1 MSDRDDELDP
11 SDWLAAQFGEEP
23 AAPVAPTPVTPPAA
37 VPPAAEP
44 PFEPS
49 APLWP
54 TSPAAPAPVE
64 PPLWPSANAPAP
76 AAPEPPLWPTEGL
89 PASPA
94 PPAPWPGT
102 DSTTPAVPVAA
113 SVPPAQQPQYPPVAE
128 PVFPSTPEFPP
139 TPASAPA
146 PDYSAPPAQ
155 AAPPAPAAPAPAA
168 EPGGFAW
175 GLTPGADPAVV
186 AATPPPLIP
195 PVVAPPVASPVV
207 TPPVSAPPVA
217 APPLAPPAPP
227 VAAPPVAPEPTVVLP
242 AAPVPTAPPLVEP
255 PAPAASV
262 SDFDQPTQAMP
273 VVGGALEPRELD
285 PSSWFSTPVDADL
298 GGVTEVIEAEIIGL
312 PTPDGEGL
320 AAESLEQT
328 SGLDSLFGETA
339 FQEYDDT
346 IVSAPPPR
354 APGGGAAPPAGPKPP
369 AAPIPRVQK
378 ILMIVAGSLVG
389 VLALVALFVVG
400 MRLSDSILPT
410 PVASPTPTPTP
421 TVEPILLGPVPPG
434 EYRWDE
440 LLGGE
445 CLGTWEG
452 AWTETFE
459 VVDCAGSHPAQ
470 LVGRGVFE
478 EANFDPY
485 PGFDVLLGRM
495 NTLCTAPTVI
505 DYAVANQ
512 FPDLQIA
519 STIPVDD
526 ADWDAGNRSWF
537 CFVTR
542 SSGADLTGTIAVPAV
557 LPTPTPTP
565 SAVPSTADPT
575 AAPGGRGSGSAPPK
589 G

>member
-23 AAPVAPTPVTPPAA
+23 AAPVAPAPAA
-37 VPPAAEP
+37 APPVEP
-44 PFEPS
+44 A

-54 TSPAAPAPVE
+54 PAPAAAATPVE

-89 PASPA
+89 PVSPAPSAPWSAADPTPPTIPAAAPPPPPAAA
-94 PPAPWPGT
+94 PPAPALF
-102 DSTTPAVPVAA
+102 TP
-113 SVPPAQQPQYPPVAE
+113 
-128 PVFPSTPEFPP
+128 TPEPP
-139 TPASAPA
+139 LTSAA
-146 PDYSAPPAQ
+146 PDYSAPPAE
-155 AAPPAPAAPAPAA
+155 PAPAPVV
-168 EPGGFAW
+168 EPGGFSW

-195 PVVAPPVASPVV
+195 PAAPPVASPPVL
-207 TPPVSAPPVA
+207 TPPA
-217 APPLAPPAPP
+217 
-227 VAAPPVAPEPTVVLP
+227 AAPPVEPQQPAAPEPTVVLP
-242 AAPVPTAPPLVEP
+242 AAPLPSSPPLVEP
-255 PAPAASV
+255 PTPTASFP
-262 SDFDQPTQAMP
+262 DFDQPTQSMP

-312 PTPDGEGL
+312 PTPEGEGVADPDL
-320 AAESLEQT
+320 DQT

-354 APGGGAAPPAGPKPP
+354 APGSGSAPPAGPKPP
-369 AAPIPRVQK
+369 AAPIPKVQK

-410 PVASPTPTPTP
+410 PVASPSPTPTP
-421 TVEPILLGPVPPG
+421 TVEPIVLGPVPPG

-495 NTLCTAPTVI
+495 NTLCTAPTVL

-526 ADWDAGNRSWF
+526 VDWDAGNRSWF

-542 SSGADLTGTIAVPAV
+542 STGADLTGSVAVPAV
-557 LPTPTPTP
+557 LPTPTATP
-565 SAVPSTADPT
+565 SAAPSTGDPT
-575 AAPGGRGSGSAPPK
+575 APPGGRGSGSAPPK

>member
-11 SDWLAAQFGEEP
+11 SDWLASQFAEEP
-23 AAPVAPTPVTPPAA
+23 AAPVPPAPVTPAPAA
-37 VPPAAEP
+37 PPAAAPPVEP
-44 PFEPS
+44 A

-54 TSPAAPAPVE
+54 TAPAAPAPVE
-64 PPLWPSANAPAP
+64 PPLWPSANAPA
-76 AAPEPPLWPTEGL
+76 AGPEPPLWPTEGL

-94 PPAPWPGT
+94 PPTAW
-102 DSTTPAVPVAA
+102 
-113 SVPPAQQPQYPPVAE
+113 PPADPTPPTIPAAAPPPPAAPAPFPSEAE
-128 PVFPSTPEFPP
+128 FPSAAPFPSTPEYPP
-139 TPASAPA
+139 APATAPA
-146 PDYSAPPAQ
+146 PDFSTPPAP
-155 AAPPAPAAPAPAA
+155 AAQPTPAAPAPAV

-195 PVVAPPVASPVV
+195 PAASPPVV
-207 TPPVSAPPVA
+207 
-217 APPLAPPAPP
+217 APP
-227 VAAPPVAPEPTVVLP
+227 VAAPPVAAPPVQPPPAAVPEPTVVLP
-242 AAPVPTAPPLVEP
+242 AAPLPPAPPLVEP
-255 PAPAASV
+255 PTPTASF

-298 GGVTEVIEAEIIGL
+298 GGATEVIEAEIIGL
-312 PTPDGEGL
+312 PTPEGEGL
-320 AAESLEQT
+320 ADPDLDQT

-339 FQEYDDT
+339 FQEYDDS

-354 APGGGAAPPAGPKPP
+354 APGGGSAPPAGPKPP
-369 AAPIPRVQK
+369 AAPIPKVQK
-378 ILMIVAGSLVG
+378 ILMIVAGSLVA
-389 VLALVALFVVG
+389 VLALVALYVIG
-400 MRLSDSILPT
+400 MRFSDSILPT

-421 TVEPILLGPVPPG
+421 TVEPITLGPVPPG

-526 ADWDAGNRSWF
+526 VDWDAGNRSWF

-557 LPTPTPTP
+557 LPTPTATP
-565 SAVPSTADPT
+565 SAAPSTADPT

-589 G
+589 